1 MHRDIVTSYPPGAEP
16 LGDTDVCDTQ
26 GMLLPGRAITVQ
38 GHPEFTEGIVSEI
51 LGLRV
56 QTKIISDDVY
66 RSGMAR
72 VKDDH
77 DGVRIA
83 RAFLRFIRGEIG
95 GA

>member
-66 RSGMAR
+66 RSGMDR

-77 DGVRIA
+77 DGVRIV
-83 RAFLRFIRGEIG
+83 RAFLRFVRGEIG